1 VVKKGKQNLVAPL
14 YTSAMADTPVS
25 AMLHSLRRAGTLAGA
40 GLTDAQLL
48 ERFVTARDEAAFEVL
63 VWRHSAMVLGLCRRV
78 LRQEQ
83 DAEDAFQAA
92 FLTLSRRAASI
103 SRGQAVGSWLFKVA
117 YRIALAARKQS
128 AFRAVHERRIGSVL
142 ATHTPAPL
150 DGPDLQSLLDEE
162 IQCLPEKYRSAV
174 LLCYFEGKT
183 NEAAATEIGCPK
195 GTVVSRL
202 ARARDRLRRRLAVRG
217 VEAPTLLLSGASGTW
232 SVTVPRTLLTKTCTA
247 ALADACFNPAAGLV
261 SARVITLAQ
270 GAMRTMFWTK
280 MKLVAIGMVATVLS
294 LGGVG
299 LAARAFYGPMEADG
313 PRDELAAGL
322 VPGAAQAEEQQG
334 RPARPP
340 RPSFASDASV
350 RKVSMDNLKQILL
363 AMHNYH
369 DANNHFP
376 APAIYSGD
384 GKALL
389 SWRVE
394 LLPYLAQSDLYKQ
407 FRRNESWD
415 SPHNR
420 ALLDRMPAVFALPG
434 RRTGGSSSTSS
445 SAGDTSSSTTTA
457 STAGHSTY
465 YQVFVGPGAAFEKR
479 LKRRVADIT
488 DGLSNTI
495 MVVEAASPV
504 PWTKPE
510 DLVYDPDLP
519 LPELGGGFKG
529 FFNVAM
535 ADGSVHAVRRDFDK
549 AEFRKAITCNGGE
562 VLDLDRLFGAQ
573 PSREG
578 SVLQELDL
586 SESTKEGLQGL
597 RDEVLALKIEVK
609 RLKERVAK
617 LEGRN

>member
-1 VVKKGKQNLVAPL
+1 
-14 YTSAMADTPVS
+14 MADTPVS

-48 ERFVTARDEAAFEVL
+48 ERFVTAQDEAAFEVL

-78 LRQEQ
+78 LRQDQ
-83 DAEDAFQAA
+83 DAEDAFQAV

-103 SRGQAVGSWLFKVA
+103 SCGQAVGSWLFKVA

-128 AFRAVHERRIGSVL
+128 AARTAHEKRMRSGLS
-142 ATHTPAPL
+142 THTSKPL

-162 IQCLPEKYRSAV
+162 IQRLPEKYRSAV

-183 NEAAATEIGCPK
+183 NEAAASEIGCPK

-202 ARARDRLRRRLAVRG
+202 ARARDRLRRRLTVRG
-217 VEAPTLLLSGASGTW
+217 VEAPTLLLSGAQGTW

-247 ALADACFNPAAGLV
+247 SLADACFNPAAGLV

-280 MKLVAIGMVATVLS
+280 TRLVAIGMVATVLS

-299 LAARAFYGPMEADG
+299 LAARAFYGPTAEEG
-313 PRDELAAGL
+313 PRDEPAAGL

-334 RPARPP
+334 RPARQPP
-340 RPSFASDASV
+340 RPSVAGDARM
-350 RKVSMDNLKQILL
+350 RKASMDNLKQILL

-369 DANNHFP
+369 AANNHFP

-394 LLPYLAQSDLYKQ
+394 LLPYLEQGDLYKQ
-407 FRRNESWD
+407 FRLNESWD

-420 ALLDRMPAVFALPG
+420 ALLDRMPAVFALPASL
-434 RRTGGSSSTSS
+434 TSGSSSSS
-445 SAGDTSSSTTTA
+445 SSSGGNSSSTTGTA
-457 STAGHSTY
+457 SLGHLTY

-479 LKRRVADIT
+479 LKRRIRDIT
-488 DGLSNTI
+488 DGTSNTI

-529 FFNVAM
+529 VFNVAM
-535 ADGSVHAVRRDFDK
+535 ADGSVHAVPRDFDK
-549 AEFRKAITCNGGE
+549 AEFRKAVTCNGGE
-562 VLDLDRLFGAQ
+562 VLDQDRLFGAQ
-573 PSREG
+573 PPREAR
-578 SVLQELDL
+578 VLQGQEDL
-586 SESTKEGLQGL
+586 RGWLEGFQGL
-597 RDEVLALKIEVK
+597 RDEVQALKAEVK

-617 LEGRN
+617 LEGGN

>member
-1 VVKKGKQNLVAPL
+1 
-14 YTSAMADTPVS
+14 MADTPVS

-48 ERFVTARDEAAFEVL
+48 ERFVTVRDEAAFEVL

-128 AFRAVHERRIGSVL
+128 TVRAAHEKRLRSVL

-150 DGPDLQSLLDEE
+150 EGPDLQSLLDEE

-232 SVTVPRTLLTKTCTA
+232 SVMVPRTLLTKTCTA

-261 SARVITLAQ
+261 SARVITLVQ

-294 LGGVG
+294 LGGMG
-299 LAARAFYGPMEADG
+299 LAARAFYLPAEVNGPG
-313 PRDELAAGL
+313 DEPAAGL

-334 RPARPP
+334 RPVGQPAGDDVNLRMH
-340 RPSFASDASV
+340 
-350 RKVSMDNLKQILL
+350 SMNNLKQIIL

-369 DANNHFP
+369 NTYKAFP
-376 APAIYSGD
+376 APAVYSGD

-394 LLPYLAQSDLYKQ
+394 LLPYLEQGELYKQ

-420 ALLDRMPAVFALPG
+420 ALLDRMPAVFALPSKSA
-434 RRTGGSSSTSS
+434 GGSSRTSS
-445 SAGDTSSSTTTA
+445 SAGNASSSTTTA
-457 STAGHSTY
+457 STAGNSTY
-465 YQVFVGPGAAFEKR
+465 YQVFVGPGAIFEKR
-479 LKRRVADIT
+479 RQRRVADIT
-488 DGLSNTI
+488 DGTSNTI
-495 MVVEAASPV
+495 MVVEAASAV

-510 DLVYDPDLP
+510 DLTYDPDQP

-535 ADGSVHAVRRDFDK
+535 ADGSVHAVPRDFDK
-549 AEFRKAITCNGGE
+549 AEFRKAVTCNGGE
-562 VLDLDRLFGAQ
+562 VIDYNRLFGTQ
-573 PSREG
+573 PSRVG
-578 SVLQELDL
+578 RVLQELDL
-586 SESTKEGLQGL
+586 SESTREGLQGL

-617 LEGRN
+617 LEGGN